1 MAEISTKKL
10 IFVYNAN
17 SGIRNTVLDS
27 AHKIL
32 SPKTYKCSL
41 CDITYG
47 TFVEK
52 RNWKKFREKFTYK
65 MEFLHKDE
73 FKKQYASKFGYK
85 FDFPVVLGTSNG
97 NFEIFIT
104 KNELNGLANADELIR
119 LIQSRV

>member
-1 MAEISTKKL
+1 
-10 IFVYNAN
+10 
-17 SGIRNTVLDS
+17 
-27 AHKIL
+27 
-32 SPKTYKCSL
+32 
-41 CDITYG
+41 
-47 TFVEK
+47 
-52 RNWKKFREKFTYK
+52 

>member
-1 MAEISTKKL
+1 MSEISTKKL

-17 SGIRNTVLDS
+17 SGIRNTVMDS
-27 AHKIL
+27 VHKIL
-32 SPKTYKCSL
+32 SPQTYECNL

-47 TFVEK
+47 RFMEN
-52 RNWKKFREKFTYK
+52 RIWKKFREKSTYK

-85 FDFPVVLGTSNG
+85 FDFPIVLGTSNG
-97 NFEIFIT
+97 NFEIFIS

-119 LIQSRV
+119 LIQSRI

>member
-1 MAEISTKKL
+1 MSEIRTQKL

-17 SGIRNTVLDS
+17 AGIRNTVLDS

-32 SPKTYKCSL
+32 SPKTYECSL

-47 TFVEK
+47 AFMEK
-52 RNWKKFREKFTYK
+52 RIWKKFREKFDYK

-85 FDFPVVLGTSNG
+85 FKFPVVLGTSNG
-97 NFEIFIT
+97 NFEIFIS
-104 KNELNGLANADELIR
+104 KSELNGLANADELIR
-119 LIQSRV
+119 LIQSRI